1 MTSVCLVHLGGRD
14 FCFVETGQ
22 SQHLADIQHIGV
34 TTFEIVDDGEE
45 GNPVI
50 NTLHSTVYA
59 VDTSDLETFDIDF
72 GFATWLDDVEPEGE
86 IMTLLIEQEE
96 AECKSPY
103 LLSAVGKSWFLFRCN
118 LIASGIFSYLYDK
131 DDFSNHYRH
140 NMTSSKG
147 KQGNREIGQ

>member
-96 AECKSPY
+96 AECKTMPIVTADCRHKLMFGY
-103 LLSAVGKSWFLFRCN
+103 KQQ
-118 LIASGIFSYLYDK
+118 
-131 DDFSNHYRH
+131 DDVVLRSDPK
-140 NMTSSKG
+140 MIES
-147 KQGNREIGQ
+147 

>member
-96 AECKSPY
+96 AECK
-103 LLSAVGKSWFLFRCN
+103 A
-118 LIASGIFSYLYDK
+118 
-131 DDFSNHYRH
+131 
-140 NMTSSKG
+140 
-147 KQGNREIGQ
+147 NRETERLDNKKQRKPIEGSREALEQGRA